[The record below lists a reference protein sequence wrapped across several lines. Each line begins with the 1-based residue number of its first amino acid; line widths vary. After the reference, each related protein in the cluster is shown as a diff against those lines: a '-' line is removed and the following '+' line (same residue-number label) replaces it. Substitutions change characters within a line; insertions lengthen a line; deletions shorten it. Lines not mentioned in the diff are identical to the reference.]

1 MRGSSIGSI
10 VVLVVFG
17 LIIADILIPSHLA
30 GSQAAFNAGNTLAN
44 TTVGGLLGQAPKQ

>member
-17 LIIADILIPSHLA
+17 LIIADILIHPVA
-30 GSQAAFNAGNTLAN
+30 SQAAFNAGNALAN